1 MTKTNA
7 TKTNTTKTANTW
19 TFSEGSITVNGKTF
33 PATYSDAS
41 ASDLGVY
48 VFSKLGE
55 LPVRVHIGK
64 DMPEYEAC
72 LAIAKAAK
80 QPKARLD
87 GQPAPK
93 AAAPAKQDKPAPE
106 AEQAKAAAPAK
117 QAAQVEKPWIGTAIE
132 GKGWRIAFDEQSQRT
147 RLIFDEQPTDAQ
159 KAAIDAA
166 GFFWSA
172 QLQSWNKKLTCKA
185 HRAALELA
193 ETLKAIA

>member
-1 MTKTNA
+1 
-7 TKTNTTKTANTW
+7 
-19 TFSEGSITVNGKTF
+19 
-33 PATYSDAS
+33 
-41 ASDLGVY
+41 
-48 VFSKLGE
+48 
-55 LPVRVHIGK
+55 
-64 DMPEYEAC
+64 MPEYEAC

-93 AAAPAKQDKPAPE
+93 AAAPAKQPAPE
-106 AEQAKAAAPAK
+106 AEQPKAAAPAKQDKPAPKAEQPKAAEPAK

-132 GKGWRIAFDEQSQRT
+132 GKGWRIAFDEQAQRT